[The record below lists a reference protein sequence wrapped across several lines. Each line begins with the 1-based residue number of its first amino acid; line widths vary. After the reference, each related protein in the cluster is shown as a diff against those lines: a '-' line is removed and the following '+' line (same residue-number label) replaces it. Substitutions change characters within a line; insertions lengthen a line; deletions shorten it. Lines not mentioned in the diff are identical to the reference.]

1 MKVAVVG
8 AGGMGSAH
16 ADLLSAMDDVDGLY
30 VVDADADRADG
41 VAQRTGGTAVSLD
54 GAIEMA
60 DAIVIATPPELH
72 RSAVDAALDA
82 GLHVLCEKPLTDTL
96 ASSIE
101 LTKRIEAEGAHVEVG
116 FQRRHDAGYLAARE
130 AAGPGRIHLVRLTAH
145 DPIVAPPPPPTGPV
159 PEVAP
164 SFRDSSIHDFD
175 LVRWL
180 SGQEVVDVHVEA
192 GRRDGTRP
200 DDPRLIE
207 RAVISMRLSG
217 GSLAVLDCSWL
228 HPSGYDNRIELLTE
242 TAAVT
247 GGLSPRTPSHHAD
260 WPTDAG
266 RAVVRLPRALR
277 ARLPGRAGSV
287 PCLLPRRAAADQQ
300 RSRRARGDA
309 HRRCRHAIAR
319 RAAAGRARRDP
330 GAGAAR
336 GGVTADRLRARS
348 RSRSPSGPP
357 GSCRGWSTGPR

>member
-30 VVDADADRADG
+30 VVDADAGRADG

-130 AAGPGRIHLVRLTAH
+130 AAGPGLIHLVKLTAH
-145 DPIVAPPPPPTGPV
+145 DPIVAPPQPPSGPV

-164 SFRDSSIHDFD
+164 GFRDSSIHDFD
-175 LVRWL
+175 VVRWL
-180 SGQEVVDVHVEA
+180 SSQEVVDVYVEA
-192 GRRDGTRP
+192 RRRDGTRP

-207 RAVISMRLSG
+207 SAVISMRLSG

-260 WPTDAG
+260 WPTDPVKPWSGYRERYEPAY
-266 RAVVRLPRALR
+266 RAELEAFL
-277 ARLPGRAGSV
+277 A
-287 PCLLPRRAAADQQ
+287 C
-300 RSRRARGDA
+300 
-309 HRRCRHAIAR
+309 
-319 RAAAGRARRDP
+319 
-330 GAGAAR
+330 
-336 GGVTADRLRARS
+336 
-348 RSRSPSGPP
+348 
-357 GSCRGWSTGPR
+357 CRGVRPPISSARDGLEAMRIAVAATRSHVERRRVALEEIPGLAPREVA

>member
-1 MKVAVVG
+1 MKVAVIG
-8 AGGMGSAH
+8 AGGMGGAH
-16 ADLLSAMDDVDGLY
+16 ADLLSGMDEVDGLY
-30 VVDADADRADG
+30 VVDADADRADE
-41 VAQRTGGTAVSLD
+41 VAQRTGGTAMSLD

-72 RSAVDAALDA
+72 RDEVEAALDA

-96 ASSIE
+96 ASSIA
-101 LTKRIEAEGAHVEVG
+101 LTERIEAEGAHVEVG

-130 AAGPGRIHLVRLTAH
+130 AAGPGRIHVVRLTAH
-145 DPIVAPPPPPTGPV
+145 DPIVAPRPAPTGPA

-180 SGQEVVDVHVEA
+180 SGQEVVDIYVEA

-207 RAVISMRLSG
+207 SAVISMRLSG

-242 TAAVT
+242 SAAVT
-247 GGLSPRTPSHHAD
+247 GGLSPRTPARHVD
-260 WPTDAG
+260 WATEPAEPWSG
-266 RAVVRLPRALR
+266 YRERYEAAYRAELEAFL
-277 ARLPGRAGSV
+277 A
-287 PCLLPRRAAADQQ
+287 C
-300 RSRRARGDA
+300 
-309 HRRCRHAIAR
+309 
-319 RAAAGRARRDP
+319 
-330 GAGAAR
+330 
-336 GGVTADRLRARS
+336 
-348 RSRSPSGPP
+348 
-357 GSCRGWSTGPR
+357 CRGVRPPISSARDGLEAMRIAVAATRSHIERRRVALDEIPGLAPREVA